1 MHLDARR
8 KKPKN
13 PREAEGMATPHGK
26 KKIVFGSGLSA

>member
-13 PREAEGMATPHGK
+13 PREAEGIATPLGK
-26 KKIVFGSGLSA
+26 KKIVF